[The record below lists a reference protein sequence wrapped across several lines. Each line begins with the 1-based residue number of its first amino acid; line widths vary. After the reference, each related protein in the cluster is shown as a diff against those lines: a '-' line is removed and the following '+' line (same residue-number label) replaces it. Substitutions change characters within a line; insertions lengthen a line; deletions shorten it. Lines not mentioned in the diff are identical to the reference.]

1 MNWLILNLP
10 FMLFATALTLAVTAA
25 GLYLDSRKEEAKMS
39 SMSRHPSAVTQEQA
53 HKGEKVG

>member
-1 MNWLILNLP
+1 
-10 FMLFATALTLAVTAA
+10 MLFATALTLAVTAA
-25 GLYLDSRKEEAKMS
+25 GLYLDYRKEEAKMS